1 MNLLLTAGATREPID
16 AVRYLSNVST
26 GATGAGLAAA
36 LVALGHTVTL
46 LHGTGAATPDASV
59 TDLEQFSSAAD
70 LHARLARRLGAGTY
84 DAVIMAAA
92 VADYRPETLAPGKIS
107 SSASTLA
114 LSQSEHD
121 LPVSLSSDAIA
132 DALHTQIVRAL
143 QGDTHA
149 YDAVVLATQRGVT
162 ALALAIVRDIATSE
176 DIAQE
181 AYLRGWRDRGQ
192 IRDADRFVPWLRQVV
207 RNLARDHLRA
217 QRRQPRAGIA
227 ENDHALVTLVDPQAN
242 AEERV
247 VEHQEWSAVHA
258 AIEALPESSRET
270 LLVYYRENE
279 DSAVAGRIL
288 GLRPD
293 AVRQR
298 VSRARR
304 SMRES
309 LLTEIG
315 QGLRA
320 SAPGPGFV
328 AAISAAIGGGML
340 ASAAPTAAAASFGIA
355 SWLGAGKYG
364 VGQSATTVLGHAL
377 AGMLAGIAVGVAG
390 AMLGIRL
397 RGHDAVHRNDPCVRI
412 AVEVYAIAA
421 TVVFMAGV
429 AAGARLTRVHWWHL
443 PVLFVVA
450 LAIGAVMARAI
461 PQLVRSINRI
471 RWVARLNA
479 RYGRQSVARMRL
491 AAIVGAALGAC
502 AYLLV
507 VRLVEG

>member
-1 MNLLLTAGATREPID
+1 MIVPTTA
-16 AVRYLSNVST
+16 V
-26 GATGAGLAAA
+26 
-36 LVALGHTVTL
+36 
-46 LHGTGAATPDASV
+46 
-59 TDLEQFSSAAD
+59 
-70 LHARLARRLGAGTY
+70 
-84 DAVIMAAA
+84 
-92 VADYRPETLAPGKIS
+92 
-107 SSASTLA
+107 TLA
-114 LSQSEHD
+114 LSPSERNK
-121 LPVSLSSDAIA
+121 PVSLPSDAIA
-132 DALHTQIVRAL
+132 DALQPQILRAL
-143 QGDTHA
+143 QGDADA
-149 YDAVVLATQRGVT
+149 YAAVVLATQRGVT
-162 ALALAIVRDIATSE
+162 ALALAIVRDVGASE

-192 IRDADRFVPWLRQVV
+192 IRDADRFIPWLRQVV

-217 QRRQPRAGIA
+217 QRRQPRAGMA
-227 ENDHALVTLVDPQAN
+227 ENDHALVTLADPQAN

-309 LLTEIG
+309 LLAELG

-320 SAPGPGFV
+320 TAPGPGFM

-340 ASAAPTAAAASFGIA
+340 AGVAPTAAAASFGIA

-364 VGQSATTVLGHAL
+364 VGQSSSVVLGHAL
-377 AGMLAGIAVGVAG
+377 AGMLAGIGVGVAG

-397 RGHDAVHRNDPCVRI
+397 RDQDAVHRNDPCVRI

-421 TVVFMAGV
+421 TVVFMAGI

-443 PVLFVVA
+443 PVLFLVA
-450 LAIGAVMARAI
+450 LAIGAVMARVV
-461 PQLVRSINRI
+461 PQLLRSINRI

-479 RYGRQSVARMRL
+479 RYGRQNAARMRL
-491 AAIVGAALGAC
+491 AAIVGAGIGAC